1 MRTGGALDSQSEMM
15 SAEARALFD
24 RWLASSRE
32 VAVVGLGKSGVSA
45 TLLLREFGLPVYA
58 SDTGGGPTY
67 EAWARELRAVG
78 AQVEVGGHDLGRIA
92 KAAAVVVAPGVP
104 PNVPAL
110 EAARRA
116 GVEIYAEVDIGF
128 LALQGTQCVGITGTN
143 GKTTTTSLTAH
154 VLTAAGVRAET
165 AGNIGR
171 PLCEVARSGNPPD
184 WLALELSS
192 FQLHDAPHLRPAI
205 GVLTNL
211 APNHL
216 DRYAALEEYYADK
229 ALLFRNAAPESV
241 WVTNADDPAVR
252 EMTRSV
258 RGKHRRFSVRERAEA
273 WYDRAGGSLVLEGR
287 EILQRAALPLLGD
300 HNVANALAAIL
311 VAAEI
316 GAPADR
322 IAAGLRSFRAIPHRV
337 EPVREVE
344 GVLWINDSK
353 STNITSTEVAI
364 AALDRPFVLLLG
376 GRHKGEPYTRL
387 RERLEARC
395 RAVVAYGEAGP
406 RVVQDLGESLKVVPA
421 GSFEEVLSTA
431 RELARPGDAVL
442 LSPAC
447 SSYDMFRNYE
457 ERGDRFRAA
466 VEAM

>member
-1 MRTGGALDSQSEMM
+1 MTAANGVP
-15 SAEARALFD
+15 LFE
-24 RWLASSRE
+24 RWLGSGRE

-45 TLLLREFGLPVYA
+45 TLLLRERGIPVYA
-58 SDTGGGPTY
+58 SDTGTGPGY
-67 EAWARELRAVG
+67 DEWARSLAAAG
-78 AQVEVGGHDLGRIA
+78 ARVEVGGHDLNRIGS
-92 KAAAVVVAPGVP
+92 AAAVVVAPGVP

-110 EAARRA
+110 ETARQK
-116 GVEIYAEVDIGF
+116 GLEIYAEVDIGF
-128 LALQGTQCVGITGTN
+128 LALRQTRCVGITGTN
-143 GKTTTTSLTAH
+143 GKTTTTSLIAH
-154 VLTAAGVRAET
+154 VLRSAGLQAET

-171 PLCEVARSGNPPD
+171 PLCEVARSNNPPA

-192 FQLHDAPHLRPAI
+192 FQLHDAPHLRPAL

-216 DRYAALEEYYADK
+216 DRYATLEEYYGDK
-229 ALLFRNAAPESV
+229 ALLFRNADPSSI
-241 WVTNADDPAVR
+241 WVTNADDPAVQQ
-252 EMTRSV
+252 MTRGV
-258 RGKHRRFSVRERAEA
+258 PGKHLRFSIRSRADA
-273 WYDRAGGSLVLEGR
+273 WYDRGGARLMLGDS
-287 EILQRAALPLLGD
+287 EILPRGDLPLLGD
-300 HNVANALAAIL
+300 HNVANALAATL
-311 VAAEI
+311 VASQV
-316 GAPADR
+316 GAPVKR
-322 IAAGLRSFRAIPHRV
+322 IAEGLGSFRAIPHRV
-337 EPVREVE
+337 EPVREVD

-364 AALDRPFVLLLG
+364 AAIDRPFVLLLG

-387 RERLEARC
+387 AKSLQGRC

-406 RVVQDLGESLKVVPA
+406 LILRDLGSSLNVVPA
-421 GSFEEVLSTA
+421 GSFPEVLKAA

-447 SSYDMFRNYE
+447 SSYDMFKNYE